1 MIGTL
6 VFALS
11 LCAGE
16 WDVYFKAEIAT
27 ELRQFES
34 DDDMRTIDSGTA
46 GFVRLETSLKRGAF
60 SVAAR
65 GFGRVDPKDH
75 DRDNASFEEL
85 FLSID
90 DRGWRVRA
98 GYQML
103 NWTATEAFHP
113 ADVMNARNFDSDI
126 ENPEKKGELMLSVR
140 RRLPVG
146 SIEAFYMPRMER
158 PELPGSRSR
167 LSFAPPG
174 FSTSEPLW
182 LDDNGNLDTSDSR
195 FQWGL
200 RWNAVLGDADL
211 SLHYLDHQDRLQPV
225 VDVDVTSALVQPY
238 YLPVH
243 EYGGTYSQVVG
254 ASIAKLE
261 VGHKDFQWDAVP
273 DHTQVAIGWEY
284 GWISANGAAPT
295 LIMEAQNYFGVNES
309 ERAALGTFQRD
320 LLVGYRHA
328 FNDIAGRE
336 LLVTVITDLE
346 RSHEW
351 LANLRY
357 SQRLSDTWSV
367 SAGLR
372 YIDAPPKRTL
382 AQGLELLDGAN
393 QIFLTL
399 KRFF

>member
-200 RWNAVLGDADL
+200 RWNVGVEHLAKTGKIHFALADQLHRYRWRAVTWLVILEGVLG
-211 SLHYLDHQDRLQPV
+211 
-225 VDVDVTSALVQPY
+225 
-238 YLPVH
+238 
-243 EYGGTYSQVVG
+243 
-254 ASIAKLE
+254 
-261 VGHKDFQWDAVP
+261 
-273 DHTQVAIGWEY
+273 
-284 GWISANGAAPT
+284 
-295 LIMEAQNYFGVNES
+295 
-309 ERAALGTFQRD
+309 
-320 LLVGYRHA
+320 
-328 FNDIAGRE
+328 
-336 LLVTVITDLE
+336 
-346 RSHEW
+346 
-351 LANLRY
+351 
-357 SQRLSDTWSV
+357 
-367 SAGLR
+367 
-372 YIDAPPKRTL
+372 
-382 AQGLELLDGAN
+382 QGLVVKFLGVTAG
-393 QIFLTL
+393 QIV
-399 KRFF
+399 